1 MLRSTVVVLA
11 LAAIAGCANP
21 YRENYV
27 STLER
32 WPSGEA
38 SRLLPATGPV
48 EIVTST
54 DMRRDAIRMMENGYL
69 LLGRAK
75 FSGTNVD
82 PGGARKQ
89 AEEIG
94 ASVVLVSSKYA
105 TSVTQTVP
113 MTEYIPSREETY
125 TETGYVQVS
134 PDSGYWYDR
143 EVTRTIE
150 GEFQTAYVPQTTD
163 YYEYA
168 ATFWAKSKP
177 PIFGVLVRELSAE
190 ERAEQQT
197 NRGVLVRAVIKGSP
211 AFAADFLR
219 DDVIIGFAGETIY
232 DRDRFFE
239 LVEAHQ
245 GQDVRVE
252 LLRHGE
258 PRTVVVRLR
267 RDA

>member
-1 MLRSTVVVLA
+1 MPRWTGLTVLVFA
-11 LAAIAGCANP
+11 LAGCANP
-21 YRENYV
+21 YRDHYE

-38 SRLLPATGPV
+38 ARLLPPTGPV
-48 EIVTST
+48 EIVTSQ
-54 DMRRDAIRMMENGYL
+54 DMRRDAVRMMENGYL
-69 LLGRAK
+69 LLGRSR
-75 FSGTNVD
+75 FSGANAD

-94 ASVVLVSSKYA
+94 AAVVLVATKYA
-105 TSVTQTVP
+105 DSITETVP
-113 MTEYIPSREETY
+113 MTEYIPPREERY
-125 TETGYVQVS
+125 TESGYVQVS

-143 EVTRTIE
+143 EVTRTIA

-168 ATFWAKSKP
+168 ATYWAKAKP

-190 ERAEQQT
+190 QRQELQS

-211 AFAADFLR
+211 AFLADFLR
-219 DDVIIGFAGETIY
+219 DDVITSFAGEVVY

-239 LVEAHQ
+239 LVTANQ
-245 GQDVRVE
+245 GQDVTVE

-258 PRTVVVRLR
+258 PRTVTVRLR
-267 RDA
+267 QEQ